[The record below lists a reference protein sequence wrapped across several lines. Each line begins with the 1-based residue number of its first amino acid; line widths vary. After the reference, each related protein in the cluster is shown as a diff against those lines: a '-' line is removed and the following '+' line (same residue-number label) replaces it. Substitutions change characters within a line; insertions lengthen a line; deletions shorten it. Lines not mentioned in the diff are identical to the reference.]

1 MKKVI
6 YLIAI
11 MLVAAISVS
20 AQAPIRHN
28 AMQKPSAEQ
37 IAKQRAERMRKEL
50 ALDNSQYNKV
60 YKIYFKQAKEQAKR
74 MEKMQKERKK
84 FEMEMK
90 VILNDVQYK
99 RYLEMKSP
107 ARYNKRPAPK
117 MQHGRKPDNS
127 LKPAPTK
134 GFNPRP
140 MKGAPMEIQGGEYG
154 DRRKNKN
161 MYFEPKQ
168 DAKKSE
174 RK

>member
-50 ALDNSQYNKV
+50 ALDNNQYNKV
-60 YKIYFKQAKEQAKR
+60 YKVYFKQAKEQAKR
-74 MEKMQKERKK
+74 MEKMQKERNK

-99 RYLEMKSP
+99 RYLEMKRP
-107 ARYNKRPAPK
+107 ARYNKRPAHK
-117 MQHGRKPDNS
+117 MGFNKPDGAQ
-127 LKPAPTK
+127 KPAPHK
-134 GFNPRP
+134 EFKSRP
-140 MKGAPMEIQGGEYG
+140 MRGKPMQMHEEAYG
-154 DRRKNKN
+154 DPRKNKN

>member
-50 ALDNSQYNKV
+50 ALDNNQYNKV
-60 YKIYFKQAKEQAKR
+60 YKVYFKQAKEQAKR

-84 FEMEMK
+84 FEMDMK

-99 RYLEMKSP
+99 RYLEMKRP
-107 ARYNKRPAPK
+107 ARYNKRPAHK
-117 MQHGRKPDNS
+117 MGFNKPDGA
-127 LKPAPTK
+127 LKPAPHK
-134 GFNPRP
+134 EFKSRP
-140 MKGAPMEIQGGEYG
+140 MHGKPMQMHEEAYG
-154 DRRKNKN
+154 DPRKNKN
-161 MYFEPKQ
+161 MYFEPKHN
-168 DAKKSE
+168 AKKSE

>member
-20 AQAPIRHN
+20 AQTPIRHN

-50 ALDNSQYNKV
+50 ALDNNQYNKV
-60 YKIYFKQAKEQAKR
+60 YKVYFKQAKEQAKR
-74 MEKMQKERKK
+74 MEKMQKERNK

-99 RYLEMKSP
+99 RYLEMKRP
-107 ARYNKRPAPK
+107 ARYNKRPAHK
-117 MQHGRKPDNS
+117 MGFNKPDGA
-127 LKPAPTK
+127 LKPAPHK
-134 GFNPRP
+134 EFKSRP
-140 MKGAPMEIQGGEYG
+140 MRGKPMQMHEEAYG
-154 DRRKNKN
+154 DPRKNKN

>member
-50 ALDNSQYNKV
+50 ALDNNQYNKV
-60 YKIYFKQAKEQAKR
+60 YKVYFKQAKEQAKR
-74 MEKMQKERKK
+74 MEKMQKERNK

-99 RYLEMKSP
+99 RYLEMKRP
-107 ARYNKRPAPK
+107 ARYNKRPAHK
-117 MQHGRKPDNS
+117 MGFNKPDGAQ
-127 LKPAPTK
+127 KPAPRINFK
-134 GFNPRP
+134 SRP
-140 MKGAPMEIQGGEYG
+140 MHGKPMQMHEEAYG
-154 DRRKNKN
+154 DPRKNKN

-174 RK
+174 KK

>member
-50 ALDNSQYNKV
+50 ALDNNQYNKV
-60 YKIYFKQAKEQAKR
+60 YKVYFKQAKEQAKR

-84 FEMEMK
+84 FEMDMK

-99 RYLEMKSP
+99 RYLEMKRP
-107 ARYNKRPAPK
+107 ARYNKRPAHK
-117 MQHGRKPDNS
+117 MGFNKPDGA
-127 LKPAPTK
+127 LKPAPRINFK
-134 GFNPRP
+134 SRP
-140 MKGAPMEIQGGEYG
+140 MHGKPMQMHEEAYG
-154 DRRKNKN
+154 DPRKNKN

>member
-60 YKIYFKQAKEQAKR
+60 YKIYFKQAKEQAKNPKINIMYVFPIR
-74 MEKMQKERKK
+74 RNDEHSQHSDKSSNTEYSLFCQK
-84 FEMEMK
+84 
-90 VILNDVQYK
+90 IPNT
-99 RYLEMKSP
+99 
-107 ARYNKRPAPK
+107 
-117 MQHGRKPDNS
+117 
-127 LKPAPTK
+127 LKQCNTPC
-134 GFNPRP
+134 F
-140 MKGAPMEIQGGEYG
+140 Q
-154 DRRKNKN
+154 N
-161 MYFEPKQ
+161 M
-168 DAKKSE
+168 
-174 RK
+174 

>member
-50 ALDNSQYNKV
+50 ALDNNQYNKV
-60 YKIYFKQAKEQAKR
+60 YKVYFKQAKEQAKR
-74 MEKMQKERKK
+74 MEKTQKERKK

-99 RYLEMKSP
+99 RYLEMKRP
-107 ARYNKRPAPK
+107 ARYNKRPAHK
-117 MQHGRKPDNS
+117 MGFNKPDGA
-127 LKPAPTK
+127 LKPAPHK
-134 GFNPRP
+134 EFKSRP
-140 MKGAPMEIQGGEYG
+140 MRGKPMQMHEEAYG
-154 DRRKNKN
+154 DPRKNKN

>member
-50 ALDNSQYNKV
+50 ALDNNQYNKV
-60 YKIYFKQAKEQAKR
+60 YKVYFKQAKEQAKR

-99 RYLEMKSP
+99 RYLEMKRP
-107 ARYNKRPAPK
+107 ARYNKRPAHK
-117 MQHGRKPDNS
+117 MGFNKPDGAQ
-127 LKPAPTK
+127 KPAPRINFK
-134 GFNPRP
+134 SRP
-140 MKGAPMEIQGGEYG
+140 MHGKPMQIQEEAYG